1 MLELLIS
8 SFPAVFRYYQL
19 KRRGEAMTVWNMR
32 TAMFLWA
39 FFAFALFVLIFYFH
53 PKTYAGL
60 LPFRTVSVVAQT
72 SGPVTQV
79 NVMNGQRVSAGDL
92 LFKIE
97 DSNQKAALK
106 QAEAEFGKLAAAES
120 KAAESLKVAQA
131 SLVESTT
138 TLEKQKGDLTNAQT
152 LFARNAGTRESV
164 RLTES
169 AVVIAEAGLAAAQAQ
184 FSLAQ
189 VEITQSIPAQ
199 RKAAEAA
206 LESAKVALNKT
217 EVRSFTDGVVT
228 QLAMSVGSPASTLI
242 ISPAMVI
249 IPGRPD
255 NLRLRVVAGFSQ
267 VSRST
272 IYVGM
277 PAEVACDSNVG
288 LSFRNSILPARIVD
302 IQPAVSTGQVVP
314 SGQLIELGTRTQRGS
329 VLVYLELLNKEQ
341 ESMMLYGSGC
351 IVQTY
356 TNNLGGFFGHVI
368 AATGVVKAVGLRLK
382 VWGSLGRITHCI
394 AEASISE

>member
-1 MLELLIS
+1 MIELLIS

-39 FFAFALFVLIFYFH
+39 FFAFFLFVLIFYFH

-138 TLEKQKGDLTNAQT
+138 TLEKQKGDLANAQT

-189 VEITQSIPAQ
+189 VELTQSIPAQ

-228 QLAMSVGSPASTLI
+228 QLAMSVGSLASTLI

-277 PAEVACDSNVG
+277 PAEVACDSNVS

-341 ESMMLYGSGC
+341 DSMMLYGSGC
-351 IVQTY
+351 LVQTY
-356 TNNLGGFFGHVI
+356 TNNLGGFSGHVI

-382 VWGSLGRITHCI
+382 VWGSLLAGIGLAGGH
-394 AEASISE
+394 